1 MRYLLDTSLL
11 IDHADGLPTAVALV
25 ARLFEEPNDLYT
37 CDAIVAESLSRG
49 SAEHIATVTAMLE
62 VLEYVSTIPG
72 AAYRA
77 AESRR
82 RRGQTSHR
90 TLGDALIGGV
100 AWSLGATVVTRNPG
114 DFIAQGIP
122 VLTY

>member
-1 MRYLLDTSLL
+1 M
-11 IDHADGLPTAVALV
+11 
-25 ARLFEEPNDLYT
+25 
-37 CDAIVAESLSRG
+37 
-49 SAEHIATVTAMLE
+49 
-62 VLEYVSTIPG
+62 STIPG

-122 VLTY
+122 VLDLLTGATRVRRASIQPELSSILAPITPAGEMA